1 MLGVGAGS
9 VLACVQ
15 ERVEHGECNMKRFIL
30 ECADKTTGESTN
42 ETINA
47 NTEQEAREVAASW
60 GKVVAKV
67 SLIADYDAPKP
78 LPPKI
83 EWVWIPRG
91 IPASVLGCLFMLLGL
106 YIVIEGFTMETTT
119 PSSGSFDYTTRIH
132 NIGLLNDRTQVCAA
146 GLVLFLSGVVLVAV
160 GDAIRSVCRTIAISS
175 GKPWR

>member
-1 MLGVGAGS
+1 VLGVGAGS

-78 LPPKI
+78 VPSEI
-83 EWVWIPRG
+83 AWIPRG
-91 IPASVLGCLFMLLGL
+91 IPASFLGFLFMLFGL
-106 YIVIEGFTMETTT
+106 LLAYAGFEWKTTT
-119 PSSGSFDYTTRIH
+119 PLSDPFDSTTQVH